1 MSTLNSLSVMTES
14 YRMIKDFLK
23 EDPEKVKVKL
33 KGVEEGHQEEGHQEE
48 GQQEDGE
55 QEEGEQGSKPIVPR
69 PFFKQPNKDRIP
81 GPPKIPDVRFGHT
94 SQKY

>member
-33 KGVEEGHQEEGHQEE
+33 EGVEEGH
-48 GQQEDGE
+48 QEDGE
-55 QEEGEQGSKPIVPR
+55 QEEGEQEEGEKGSKPIVPIQPR
-69 PFFKQPNKDRIP
+69 PFFKQPSQDVIP
-81 GPPKIPDVRFGHT
+81 GLPKTSNPRFGPL
-94 SQKY
+94 SQRH